1 MGALRLVLDVSS
13 HSYMETALI
22 QAWVAPHKGV
32 PVPWQGALL
41 RTSQL
46 SHPTEEQVTQR
57 NRQGKRWRERQELI

>member
-46 SHPTEEQVTQR
+46 SHPTEEQA
-57 NRQGKRWRERQELI
+57 GKTVERETRTYLTFY